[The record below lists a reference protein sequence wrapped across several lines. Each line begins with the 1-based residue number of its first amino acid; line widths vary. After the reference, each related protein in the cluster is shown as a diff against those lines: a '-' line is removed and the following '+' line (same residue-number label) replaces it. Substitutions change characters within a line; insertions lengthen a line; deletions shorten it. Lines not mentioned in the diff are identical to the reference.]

1 MLSNPFNTPLALEIK
16 PSFQKWLIVLA
27 PHLLVLMV
35 VLSLDVFNYGLKI
48 ILVIL
53 IIISANYYI
62 FLYLRQTLE
71 KSITMIFQD
80 SSKNWLIK
88 TNNQAQ
94 KTVLLMPSSFINN
107 KLILLNFIDSKN
119 KKYYALITPDSLS
132 KSDFRHLFVR
142 IKLGKYNPN
151 PHLETRI

>member
-1 MLSNPFNTPLALEIK
+1 MSSNPFNTPLALTVK

-27 PHLLVLMV
+27 PHFLVLIV
-35 VLSLDVFNYGLKI
+35 VLSLDVFNFSLKI
-48 ILVIL
+48 ILVIF
-53 IIISANYYI
+53 IIISAIYYI

-80 SSKNWLIK
+80 SSKNWLIQ

-119 KKYYALITPDSLS
+119 KKYYALVTPDSLS

-142 IKLGKYNPN
+142 VKLGK
-151 PHLETRI
+151 